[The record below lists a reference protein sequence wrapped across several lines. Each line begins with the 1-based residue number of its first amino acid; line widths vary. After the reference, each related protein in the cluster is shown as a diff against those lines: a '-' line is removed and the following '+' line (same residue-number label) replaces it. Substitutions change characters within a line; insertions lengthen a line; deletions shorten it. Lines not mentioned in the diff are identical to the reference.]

1 MKYTNL
7 GNFKRID
14 SYVNWKLSLL
24 DKEDFSFETLFSLM
38 FSEEKNV
45 LFEESVGFLI
55 NKITYGEAKENAIKK
70 ANAIRHILDN
80 VPYNSVIGIN
90 LENSHQWIETFW
102 AILKAGCR
110 PLLLNKRL
118 DINSLNKTLNNLH
131 AVLVISDDEK
141 KFNVKT
147 IRLEDLEIDAPTYNE
162 EFGSEIFVMSS
173 GTSNNIKVCTYT
185 ANELKYII
193 KQSKHIMMSNKQV
206 KKHYQGELKLLA
218 FLPFY
223 HIFGFVAL
231 YVWFG
236 FFSRTFVRLNDLT
249 PATIQA
255 TIKRHHVTHIFAV
268 PLLWQKTY
276 ESAMREI
283 KSMGE
288 KTVNKFE
295 KGIKLAKAGRSLPL
309 FGKLFRKLAFKEVR
323 EKLFGHS
330 VYFMISGGSMI
341 ESEVLSFFN
350 YIGYHLANGYG
361 MSEIGITSVELSNN
375 LKYLTTGSIGKPLP
389 FVDYRINDNGE
400 LSVKSKAISRYII
413 EGDKVIENK
422 DEYFLTH
429 DIAKKINNRYY
440 LYGREDD
447 LVVSISGE
455 NLNPNIIEA
464 QLHVEGINGVC
475 LILNKENGVPTLL
488 VSVNKYSSKESIERI
503 KAYLKVK
510 MIANNLDKQ
519 IGKVEIITTPLIQGD
534 EFKLNRKRL
543 TEDYMNHRLALA
555 NILEDDHSID
565 DAISLKIKE
574 LFAMVLGLPIEE
586 INSNLDFFAD
596 YGGTSLDFLIID
608 NKIKEEFNV
617 SILNDEELKHTVTDI
632 SNFIKNNL

>member
-1 MKYTNL
+1 MRYNNL
-7 GNFKRID
+7 GDFHTINK
-14 SYVNWKLSLL
+14 YVNHKLSLL
-24 DKEDFSFETLFSLM
+24 NREDFDFAYLFELM
-38 FSEEKNV
+38 FSETKNI
-45 LFEESVGFLI
+45 LFEESVGFKI
-55 NKITYGEAKENAIKK
+55 KTITYGEAKENAMKK
-70 ANAIRHILDN
+70 ANALRKIIDDA
-80 VPYNSVIGIN
+80 PYNSVIGLN
-90 LENSHQWIETFW
+90 LDNSHHWIESFW
-102 AILKAGCR
+102 AILIAGCR

-118 DINSLNKTLNNLH
+118 DITSLNKTLDSTK
-131 AVLVISDDEK
+131 AILVISDDEK

-147 IRLEDLEIDAPTYNE
+147 IRLEDLEIDAPKYE
-162 EFGSEIFVMSS
+162 GEFGSEIFVMSS
-173 GTSNNIKVCTYT
+173 GTSNNIKVCAYT
-185 ANELKYII
+185 AKELQVML
-193 KQSKHIMMSNKQV
+193 KQSKHIILSNRSI

-231 YVWFG
+231 YLWFSY
-236 FFSRTFVRLNDLT
+236 FSRTFVRLNDLT

-283 KSMGE
+283 KALGD
-288 KTVNKFE
+288 KTYQKYL
-295 KGIKLAKAGRSLPL
+295 KGIKIAKKTRSIPL
-309 FGKLFRKLAFKEVR
+309 LGKLFRKLAFKEVR
-323 EKLFGHS
+323 EKLFGNS
-330 VYFMISGGSMI
+330 VYFMITGGSMI
-341 ESEVLSFFN
+341 EEEVLSFFN

-375 LKYLTTGSIGKPLP
+375 MKALTTGSIGRPLP
-389 FVDYRINDNGE
+389 YVNYHINDKGE
-400 LSVKSKAISRYII
+400 LLVTSQAMSSYIL
-413 EGDKVIENK
+413 EGEKLIKNK
-422 DEYFLTH
+422 GKEFATH
-429 DIAKKINNRYY
+429 DLSKKIKDRYY

-464 QLHVEGINGVC
+464 QLFIDGINGLC
-475 LILNKENGVPTLL
+475 LILNKENNVPTLL
-488 VSVNKYSSKESIERI
+488 VSVNKYSSKESIDKI
-503 KAYLKVK
+503 KDQLKVK
-510 MIANNLDKQ
+510 MVANNLDKQ

-543 TEDYMNHRLALA
+543 TDDYMNHRLALA
-555 NILEDDHSID
+555 NIELNDQAID

-574 LFAMVLGLPIEE
+574 LFALVLGLPANE
-586 INSNLDFFAD
+586 INSGLDFFAD

-617 SILNDEELKHTVTDI
+617 SILSNEELKHTVTDI
-632 SNFIKNNL
+632 SNFIKKNL

>member
-7 GNFKRID
+7 GNYKRID

-55 NKITYGEAKENAIKK
+55 KKITYGEAKENAIKK
-70 ANAIRHILDN
+70 ANAIRQILDN

-162 EFGSEIFVMSS
+162 EFGSKIFVMSS
-173 GTSNNIKVCTYT
+173 GTSNNIKVCAYT

-288 KTVNKFE
+288 KTINKFD
-295 KGIKLAKAGRSLPL
+295 KGIKLAKASRSLPL
-309 FGKLFRKLAFKEVR
+309 LGKLFRKLAFKEVR